1 MYSVN
6 PELKY
11 GIMVNIE
18 DSKIEV
24 VCKSIWTVT
33 AWTTQ
38 YFRNPVESAIFLDL
52 YKFSYACL
60 AGVVTVFCSGIIVYS
75 IIFWCKTASMQGTT
89 YFLEFLSETMLI
101 IMSIFYVLM
110 STMIC
115 MSYDASELQKALTVI
130 WFTYVLVFMPT
141 GAFMTTKSHLTGKH
155 GNVPPPPMP
164 ITHSPMY

>member
-1 MYSVN
+1 
-6 PELKY
+6 
-11 GIMVNIE
+11 
-18 DSKIEV
+18 
-24 VCKSIWTVT
+24 
-33 AWTTQ
+33 
-38 YFRNPVESAIFLDL
+38 
-52 YKFSYACL
+52 
-60 AGVVTVFCSGIIVYS
+60 
-75 IIFWCKTASMQGTT
+75 MQGTT